1 MLILAIMDNFDL
13 IKKSKSY
20 KKFYD
25 NFSCENKKISL
36 TGITSS
42 YAANIICAVSNDEQD
57 SVCGGKCVYIASNAL
72 YATKFA
78 EDLRFFIK
86 NPEDILI
93 LAPYEYMLYD
103 VESKSSELSAQRVD
117 VLYRLLQ
124 GNWKILI
131 TTPVAV
137 AQWFPNP
144 QYIKNSGIKIK
155 TGEII
160 EIDDLAKK
168 LSSIRYMRLSEIDGK
183 GQFAVRGDIVDIFPY
198 GAENPVRIEFF
209 DNEIDSVRIFDILS
223 QRTIEKTGEVLILPD
238 NETYI
243 WDWDHADR
251 VRNDILRDLG
261 FMNLKE
267 TSSLYNR
274 VNSDVDKMLPRNIF
288 QGYDRYLPYILDN
301 RYTIFDYT
309 GKCHVFLEDL
319 NGFNESI
326 NSTKDDYIRICETIQ
341 DSIGVLAK
349 TYDIMMDAL
358 QTEMVCEESSYNI
371 IYVDKFLADR
381 KNCEIIEFPCRST
394 DPFGG
399 NLQMLLDSIQEM
411 VENKYETVLVTD
423 SEGKKNRFLAL
434 QEENSIPKT
443 VKIMVSKHGLSSGF
457 ICDDVKFAV
466 FSDDSLFKRERV
478 AARKKL
484 KGKPISNF
492 AEIEPGDLVVHEVHG
507 VGRFEKIET
516 VEIDGIRRDY
526 IKINYRDDGVL
537 YVPTPQLDSI
547 QKYIGPDGINPKL
560 NKLGSAEWNR
570 TTAKVKESLR
580 TYAKE
585 LVELYARRSK
595 IKGHAY
601 SRDTVW
607 QNEFE
612 EYFPYDETD
621 DQLRCTEEIKED
633 LEKNHPMERL
643 LCGDVGYGKTEVALR
658 AAFKVVCEGK
668 QVAFLVPTTVL
679 AQQHY
684 KNFVERFKKFPVKID
699 YLCRFRTTA
708 EKKKILNDLETG
720 KIDILVGTHSI
731 IKGNVKFKDLGL
743 VVIDEEQRFGVMHKE
758 KLKKDR
764 PDVDILTL
772 SATPIPRTLHMSLSG
787 IRDISLLEEPPQNRH
802 PVQTYVAEWEPA
814 MIKNAVYREMGRKG
828 QVFYLYNKV
837 KSIDE
842 KKRQLQELIPEARII
857 VGHGQMGE
865 RELEAVIES
874 FYKGEYDILL
884 CTTIIESGIDMPNVN
899 TIIVEE
905 SDHMG
910 LAQLYQIRG
919 RVGRSGKTA
928 YAYITYK
935 KDKTLNENAEKRL
948 RTIRDFTEF
957 GSGFKIAL
965 RDLEIRGAGSV
976 LGERQHGQLAIVGYD
991 TYCRLLSEV
1000 VEEETGQIPEEK
1012 IQVSVSFQI
1021 NGYIGSD
1028 YIANEEAR
1036 LDIYQKISRVE
1047 TENDEYEI
1055 NDELIDR
1062 YGDIPKSVENLI
1074 KISRIRYLCSKAGI
1088 SSVIEKNG
1096 SVEFITTA
1104 ESKAF
1109 YSVIQNITTGTE
1121 FRSKYGSK
1129 IKFVASDEP
1138 YLMYKLSGKN
1148 KLQEVLVFVE
1158 DILKF
1163 YHCKK

>member
-1 MLILAIMDNFDL
+1 MCIFDF
-13 IKKSKSY
+13 IKESKSY
-20 KKFYD
+20 EKLCEIL
-25 NFSCENKKISL
+25 SCTNKKISL

-42 YAANIICAVSNDEQD
+42 CAAGIVSAISNENNLTYN
-57 SVCGGKCVYIASNAL
+57 GKCVYIAGNAL
-72 YATKFA
+72 FATKIA
-78 EDLRFFIK
+78 DDLKFFMQ
-86 NPEDILI
+86 NTEDILI
-93 LAPYEYMLYD
+93 LSPYEYMLYD
-103 VESKSSELSAQRVD
+103 VETKSSELSAQRVD
-117 VLYRLLQ
+117 VLYKLLK
-124 GNWKILI
+124 GNWKILV
-131 TTPVAV
+131 TTPAAV

-144 QYIKNSGIKIK
+144 EYIRTSAIQLK
-155 TGEII
+155 TGDITEI
-160 EIDDLAKK
+160 EDLAKK
-168 LSSIRYMRLSEIDGK
+168 LASIRYIRLSEIDGK

-198 GAENPVRIEFF
+198 GAENPVRVEFF
-209 DNEIDSVRIFDILS
+209 DNEIDSIRIFDIIS
-223 QRTIEKTGEVLILPD
+223 QRTVEKTEDVLILPD

-243 WDWDHADR
+243 WNWEHADR
-251 VRNDILRDLG
+251 VRHDILRELELL
-261 FMNLKE
+261 NLKE
-267 TSSLYNR
+267 NSSLFKR

-288 QGYDRYLPYILDN
+288 QGYDRYLPYILN
-301 RYTIFDYT
+301 NEYTLFDYT
-309 GKCHVFLEDL
+309 GKCNVFLEDL
-319 NGFNESI
+319 NEFRDTI
-326 NSTKDDYIRICETIQ
+326 NSTKDDYVRICETIQ
-341 DSIGVLAK
+341 ETIGILGK
-349 TYDIMMDAL
+349 TYDIVMSSEQAEDL
-358 QTEMVCEESSYNI
+358 CEKASCNI
-371 IYVDKFLADR
+371 IYVDKFLSDR
-381 KNCEIIEFPCRST
+381 KNCEILQFPCRST

-399 NLQMLLDSIQEM
+399 NLQMLLDSVQELAAS
-411 VENKYETVLVTD
+411 NYTTLLVTD
-423 SEGKKNRFLAL
+423 SDGKKNRFLSL
-434 QEENSIPKT
+434 QEENVIPKT
-443 VKIMVSKHGLSSGF
+443 VKILVSKHGLSSGF
-457 ICDDVKFAV
+457 ICDDIKFAV
-466 FSDDSLFKRERV
+466 FSDDSLFKRERI
-478 AARKKL
+478 ASRKKL

-492 AEIEPGDLVVHEVHG
+492 TEIEPGDLVVHEVHG

-516 VEIDGIRRDY
+516 VEVDGIRKDY

-547 QKYIGPDGINPKL
+547 QKYIGPEGINPKL

-595 IKGHAY
+595 IKGYAY

-612 EYFPYDETD
+612 EYFPYEETD
-621 DQLRCTEEIKED
+621 DQLRCTEEIKAD
-633 LEKNHPMERL
+633 LEKDHPMERL

-684 KNFVERFKKFPVKID
+684 KNFVERFSKFPVKID
-699 YLCRFRTTA
+699 YLCRFRTNA
-708 EKKKILNDLETG
+708 EKKRISSELESG

-743 VVIDEEQRFGVMHKE
+743 VIIDEEQRFGVMHKE

-764 PDVDILTL
+764 PEVDILTL

-787 IRDISLLEEPPQNRH
+787 IRDISLLEDPPQNRH
-802 PVQTYVAEWEPA
+802 PVQTYVAEWEPG
-814 MIKNAVYREMGRKG
+814 MIKNAIYREMGRKG

-837 KSIDE
+837 KSIEE
-842 KKRQLQELIPEARII
+842 KRRQLQEIIPEARIA

-865 RELEAVIES
+865 RELEAVMEA
-874 FYKGEYDILL
+874 FYRGEYDVLL
-884 CTTIIESGIDMPNVN
+884 CTTIIESGLDMPNVN

-1000 VEEETGQIPEEK
+1000 VEEEAGNIPEEK
-1012 IQVSVSFQI
+1012 IQVSVYFCVD
-1021 NGYIGSD
+1021 GYISPE
-1028 YIANEEAR
+1028 YIADEEAR
-1036 LDIYQKISRVE
+1036 LEIYQKISRVE
-1047 TENDEYEI
+1047 TENDAYEI
-1055 NDELIDR
+1055 TDELIDR
-1062 YGDIPKSVENLI
+1062 YGDVPQNVENLI
-1074 KISRIRYLCSKAGI
+1074 KISRIRYVCAKCGI
-1088 SSVIEKNG
+1088 SSVIEKKD
-1096 SVEFITTA
+1096 SVQFMVTSD
-1104 ESKAF
+1104 SKAF
-1109 YSVIQNITTGTE
+1109 YAIIKSMAGGTD
-1121 FRSKYGSK
+1121 FMAKYGSR
-1129 IKFVASDEP
+1129 IKFISSDEP
-1138 YLMYKLSGKN
+1138 YLSYKLKGKES
-1148 KLQEVLVFVE
+1148 LDEILCFVS
-1158 DILKF
+1158 DIFKF

>member
-1 MLILAIMDNFDL
+1 MDIFDF
-13 IKKSKSY
+13 IKESKSY
-20 KKFYD
+20 KKLYD
-25 NFSCENKKISL
+25 IISCEGKKISL
-36 TGITSS
+36 TGLTSS
-42 YAANIICAVSNDEQD
+42 CAAGIVCAVSNE
-57 SVCGGKCVYIASNAL
+57 SNLACGEKCVYIAGNAL
-72 YATKFA
+72 FATKIA
-78 EDLRFFIK
+78 DDLKFFMQ
-86 NPEDILI
+86 NTEDILI
-93 LAPYEYMLYD
+93 LSPYEYMLYD
-103 VESKSSELSAQRVD
+103 VETKSSELSAQRVEI
-117 VLYRLLQ
+117 LYRLLK
-124 GNWKILI
+124 GDWKILV
-131 TTPVAV
+131 TTPAAV

-144 QYIKNSGIKIK
+144 EHIRTSAIKLK
-155 TGEII
+155 TGDITEI
-160 EIDDLAKK
+160 EELAQK
-168 LSSIRYMRLSEIDGK
+168 LASIRYIRLSEIDGK

-209 DNEIDSVRIFDILS
+209 DNEIDSIRIFDIIS
-223 QRTIEKTGEVLILPD
+223 QRTIERTEDVLILPD

-243 WDWDHADR
+243 WNWEHADR
-251 VRNDILRDLG
+251 VREDILRELELLH
-261 FMNLKE
+261 LKE
-267 TSSLYNR
+267 NSSLFKK

-288 QGYDRYLPYILDN
+288 QGYDRYLPYILN
-301 RYTIFDYT
+301 NKYTLFDYT

-319 NGFNESI
+319 NEFRDTI
-326 NSTKDDYIRICETIQ
+326 NSTRNDYVRICETIQ
-341 DSIGVLAK
+341 ETIGILGK
-349 TYDIMMDAL
+349 TYDIVMNSEQAEDL
-358 QTEMVCEESSYNI
+358 CESSSRNI
-371 IYVDKFLADR
+371 VYVDKFLADR
-381 KNCEIIEFPCRST
+381 KNCEILQFPCRST

-399 NLQMLLDSIQEM
+399 NLQMLLDSVQELA
-411 VENKYETVLVTD
+411 ENNYTTLLVTD
-423 SEGKKNRFLAL
+423 SEGKKNRFLSL
-434 QEENSIPKT
+434 QEEKVIPRT

-457 ICDDVKFAV
+457 ICDDIKFAV
-466 FSDDSLFKRERV
+466 FSDDSLFKRERI
-478 AARKKL
+478 ASRKKL
-484 KGKPISNF
+484 KGKPVANF
-492 AEIEPGDLVVHEVHG
+492 TEIESGDLVVHEVHG

-516 VEIDGIRRDY
+516 VEIDGIRKDY

-547 QKYIGPDGINPKL
+547 QKYIGPEGINPKL

-595 IKGHAY
+595 IKGYAY

-612 EYFPYDETD
+612 EYFPYEETD
-621 DQLRCTEEIKED
+621 DQLRCTEEIKAD
-633 LEKNHPMERL
+633 LEKDHPMERL

-684 KNFVERFKKFPVKID
+684 KNFVERFSKFPVKID
-699 YLCRFRTTA
+699 FLCRFRTNA
-708 EKKKILNDLETG
+708 EKKKILSELETG

-743 VVIDEEQRFGVMHKE
+743 VIIDEEQRFGVMHKE

-764 PDVDILTL
+764 PEVDILTL

-787 IRDISLLEEPPQNRH
+787 IRDISLLEDPPQNRH
-802 PVQTYVAEWEPA
+802 PVQTYVAEWEPG
-814 MIKNAVYREMGRKG
+814 MIKNAIYREMGRKG

-837 KSIDE
+837 KSIEE
-842 KKRQLQELIPEARII
+842 KRRQLQEIIPEARIA

-865 RELEAVIES
+865 RELEAIMEA
-874 FYKGEYDILL
+874 FYRGEYDVLL
-884 CTTIIESGIDMPNVN
+884 CTTIIESGLDMPNVN

-991 TYCRLLSEV
+991 TYCKLLSEV
-1000 VEEETGQIPEEK
+1000 VEEESGSIPEEK
-1012 IQVSVSFQI
+1012 IQVSVYFCVD
-1021 NGYIGSD
+1021 GYISPE
-1028 YIANEEAR
+1028 YIADEEAR
-1036 LDIYQKISRVE
+1036 LEIYQKISRVE
-1047 TENDEYEI
+1047 TENDAYEI
-1055 NDELIDR
+1055 TDELIDR
-1062 YGDIPKSVENLI
+1062 YGDVPQNVENLI
-1074 KISRIRYLCSKAGI
+1074 KISRIRYVCSKCGI
-1088 SSVIEKNG
+1088 SSVIEKKDTVQFMVT
-1096 SVEFITTA
+1096 SD
-1104 ESKAF
+1104 SKAF
-1109 YSVIQNITTGTE
+1109 YAIIKNMASGTD
-1121 FRSKYGSK
+1121 FMAKYGAR
-1129 IKFVASDEP
+1129 IKFIPSDEP
-1138 YLMYKLSGKN
+1138 YLSYKLKGKDS
-1148 KLQEVLVFVE
+1148 LDEILCFVS
-1158 DILKF
+1158 DIFKF